1 MAWKEIT
8 EPNENT
14 RTFLADA
21 AADVTAVGTAAPD
34 APVGSVIIVGDDD
47 GDGTAAVYAK
57 LPAGSFSKL
66 FSLG

>member
-34 APVGSVIIVGDDD
+34 APVGSVIIADNS
-47 GDGTAAVYAK
+47 
-57 LPAGSFSKL
+57 GSTHIFMKFPGGWSQM
-66 FSLG
+66 SGSSGS